1 VNLLAGAALDTI
13 TPKLPVRLA
22 GYGARKHAA
31 EEVADELTLRAL
43 WLADPTAPDNP
54 VCLLVF
60 DVLALDRT
68 WSRPI
73 REAVADELGVGV
85 ERVMTSCIH
94 THGGPS
100 CQPGTAALG
109 WTVQEGYQETLIDT
123 ARRVARAAAASPRA
137 VAVRVARGEL
147 PANAGKNR
155 RRREWNP
162 AFVALDFVG
171 TDGDRVATIAN
182 FGMHPV
188 VTGPEHC
195 VVNVD
200 WVGPFRD
207 AIADALGGTA
217 IFLQGCEGDI
227 NPAETAWEAS
237 VPDAL
242 KAAALL
248 GESMAASVLDALRD
262 ATPVTGAGLRV
273 WARSLSVPVGTTV
286 LTVLNRSRKRQD
298 VELVEWA
305 IGDEHIVGVPGEAT
319 QGMQARI
326 EAARGTAP
334 LFAGFAPSWHGYFA
348 EPFRMGYE
356 ESMSLGRHATDAIGD
371 ALSTHPDEPIA
382 HAAVGIAENAEVREV
397 DTTRGR
403 IEAAFVGD
411 SGPVLVLVHGTPGSY
426 RQLLPLAHD
435 LAGEFRVILPS
446 RPGDG
451 RTPITT
457 GRSPAEQAAAYAALL
472 DASGIDTATI
482 IGVSGGGPSS
492 AAFAAH
498 FPQRCSG
505 LVMVCAMAAHL
516 FPMPPKLRVA
526 LQVPLLWETIGTLQ
540 RVATRRK
547 VRAGVD
553 DAELRKGLTE
563 AELRSLAEDPLMRDR
578 LVEFARS
585 HADAPAPWVG
595 FRNDAANVEAAGR
608 SGPADYGAVRAPTL
622 VLAGDSDTV
631 VEMNQAEY
639 WARALPNAH
648 FHVVKG
654 AGHAFLITRRLQT
667 MPVLVNFLTNALGD
681 AGDYD

>member
-1 VNLLAGAALDTI
+1 MLAGAAVDTI

-31 EEVADELTLRAL
+31 EEVADDLTVRAL
-43 WLADPTAPDNP
+43 WVADPASPDAP

-73 REAVADELGVGV
+73 RDAVARELGITTD
-85 ERVMTSCIH
+85 RVMTSCIH

-109 WTVQEGYQETLIDT
+109 WTVQEGYQDVLVETSV
-123 ARRVARAAAASPRA
+123 RVARAAAASPA
-137 VAVRVARGEL
+137 PVELRVTRGAL
-147 PANAGKNR
+147 PAGAGKNR
-155 RRREWNP
+155 RRREWSP
-162 AFVALDFVG
+162 AFVALEFVAD
-171 TDGDRVATIAN
+171 DGSRVATIAN

-207 AIADALGGTA
+207 AMGDALGGVP

-227 NPAETAWEAS
+227 NPAGTQWEVPAS
-237 VPDAL
+237 ESL
-242 KAAALL
+242 KAAAVL
-248 GESMAASVLDALRD
+248 GVSMAGTVIDALRD
-262 ATPVTGAGLRV
+262 ASPVAGSGIRV
-273 WARSLSVPVGTTV
+273 WQRTVSVPVGTTV
-286 LTVLNRSRKRQD
+286 LTVLNRSRGSQD
-298 VELVEWA
+298 IELVEWA
-305 IGDEHIVGVPGEAT
+305 FGDEHIVGVPGEAT

-326 EAARGTAP
+326 EAARGTQP

-356 ESMSLGRHATDAIGD
+356 ESMSLGRLATDAIGA
-371 ALSTHPDEPIA
+371 ALSTPPDQPITHGA
-382 HAAVGIAENAEVREV
+382 IGTAQNAEVREI

-411 SGPVLVLVHGTPGSY
+411 SGPVILLVHGTPGSY

-435 LAGEFRVILPS
+435 LAGEFRVILVS
-446 RPGDG
+446 RPGYG
-451 RTPITT
+451 RTPVTT

-472 DASGIDTATI
+472 DACGIDKATI

-492 AAFAAH
+492 AAFAQH
-498 FPQRCSG
+498 FPERCSA

-516 FPMPPKLRVA
+516 FPMPPKMRALLRV
-526 LQVPLLWETIGTLQ
+526 PYLWETVGTAQ
-540 RVATRRK
+540 RVLTRRK

-553 DAELRKGLTE
+553 DEALRKGLTD
-563 AELRSLAEDPLMRDR
+563 AELRSLEDDPLMRDR

-585 HADAPAPWVG
+585 HADAPAPWAG
-595 FRNDAANVEAAGR
+595 FRNDANNVEAANR
-608 SGPADYGAVRAPTL
+608 SGAEDYSGVTAPVL
-622 VLAGDSDTV
+622 VLAGDTDVV
-631 VEMNQAEY
+631 VEMNQAEF
-639 WARALPNAH
+639 WAKALPAAH
-648 FHVVKG
+648 FHIVKG

-667 MPVLVNFLTNALGD
+667 MPVLVQFLTAALGD
-681 AGDYD
+681 TGDYE

>member
-1 VNLLAGAALDTI
+1 MKLRAGAAVETI

-31 EEVADELTLRAL
+31 EEIADELTLRAL
-43 WLADPTAPDNP
+43 WLASPDDAP

-60 DVLALDRT
+60 DVLALDST

-73 REAVADELGVGV
+73 REAVAAALGIGV

-100 CQPGTAALG
+100 CQPGSAALG
-109 WTVQEGYQETLIDT
+109 WTIQEGYQDALV
-123 ARRVARAAAASPRA
+123 AASVRAARAAAASPASVEPRI
-137 VAVRVARGEL
+137 VRGSL
-147 PANAGKNR
+147 PAGAGKNR
-155 RRREWNP
+155 RRREWSD
-162 AFVALDFVG
+162 AFVALSFVA
-171 TDGDRVATIAN
+171 DDESVVANVAN

-207 AIADALGGTA
+207 SMADALGGTS

-227 NPAETAWEAS
+227 NPADTEWEVSA
-237 VPDAL
+237 PDAL
-242 KAAALL
+242 KAAAVL
-248 GESMAASVLDALRD
+248 GESMAASVSSALRE
-262 ATPVTGAGLRV
+262 AEPVDGDGIRV
-273 WARSLSVPVGTTV
+273 WSRRLSVPVGTTV

-298 VELVEWA
+298 VELLEWA

-326 EAARGTAP
+326 ETARGTKP

-356 ESMSLGRHATDAIGD
+356 ESMSLGRHATDAIGA
-371 ALSTHPDEPIA
+371 ALSTHPDEPIT
-382 HAAVGIAENAEVREV
+382 HAAVGIAEQAEVREV

-403 IEAAFVGD
+403 IEAAFIGD
-411 SGPVLVLVHGTPGSY
+411 RGPVLLLIHGTPGSY

-435 LAGEFRVILPS
+435 LGGEFRVILPS
-446 RPGDG
+446 RPGYG

-457 GRSPAEQAAAYAALL
+457 GRTPVEQAAAYAALL
-472 DASGIDTATI
+472 DACGIEQATI
-482 IGVSGGGPSS
+482 IGVSGGGPSA
-492 AAFAAH
+492 AAFASR
-498 FPQRCSG
+498 FPDRCAG
-505 LVMVCAMAAHL
+505 LVMVCAMAAHI
-516 FPMPPKLRVA
+516 FPFPPKMRAA
-526 LQVPLLWETIGTLQ
+526 LQVPYLWETVGNLQ
-540 RVATRRK
+540 RVVTRRK
-547 VRAGVD
+547 VRGGIGEE
-553 DAELRKGLTE
+553 ELTKGLTD
-563 AELRSLAEDPLMRDR
+563 AEQRSLESDPLMRDR
-578 LVEFARS
+578 LAEFARS
-585 HADAPAPWVG
+585 HIDAPAPWVG
-595 FRNDAANVEAAGR
+595 FRNDVANVEAAGR
-608 SGPADYGAVRAPTL
+608 SGADDYSTVTAPVL

-631 VEMNQAEY
+631 VEMNQAEF
-639 WARALPNAH
+639 WSRALPNAQ
-648 FHVVKG
+648 FHIVKG

-667 MPVLVNFLTNALGD
+667 MPVLVNFLTNTLGD

>member
-1 VNLLAGAALDTI
+1 MRVRAGAAVEVI
-13 TPKLPVRLA
+13 TPTLPVRLA

-31 EEVADELTLRAL
+31 ETVADDLTLRAL
-43 WLADPTAPDNP
+43 WLAEDADTAEP

-73 REAVADELGVGV
+73 REAVAAELGITVD
-85 ERVMTSCIH
+85 RVMTSCIH

-109 WTVQEGYQETLIDT
+109 WTVQEGYQAELV
-123 ARRVARAAAASPRA
+123 AAAQRAARAAATDAARA
-137 VAVRVARGEL
+137 ELRVVRGEL
-147 PANAGKNR
+147 PNGAGKNR

-162 AFVALDFVG
+162 AFVALDVVG
-171 TDGDRVATIAN
+171 ANGSVATIAN

-207 AIADALGGTA
+207 AIGNTRGGVPV
-217 IFLQGCEGDI
+217 FLQGCEGDI
-227 NPAETAWEAS
+227 NPMDTAWE
-237 VPDAL
+237 VPATDAL
-242 KAAALL
+242 RAAALL
-248 GESMAASVLDALRD
+248 GERMAASVLDALDR
-262 ATPVTGAGLRV
+262 ATPVTGNGIRV
-273 WARSLSVPVGTTV
+273 WTRSLSVPVGTTV
-286 LTVLNRSRKRQD
+286 LTVLNRARKRQD
-298 VELVEWA
+298 IELLEWA
-305 IGDEHIVGVPGEAT
+305 LGDEHIVGVPGEAT

-326 EAARGTAP
+326 EAARNAKP
-334 LFAGFAPSWHGYFA
+334 LFAGFAPSWHGYFP

-356 ESMSLGRHATDAIGD
+356 ESMSLGRHATDAIGA
-371 ALSTHPDEPIA
+371 ALSTPPDQPVN
-382 HAAVGIAENAEVREV
+382 HVAVGIAEIADVREV

-403 IEAAFVGD
+403 IEAAFLGD
-411 SGPVLVLVHGTPGSY
+411 SGPALVLIHGTPGSY

-446 RPGDG
+446 RPGYG

-472 DASGIDTATI
+472 DACGIDEAAI
-482 IGVSGGGPSS
+482 VGVSGGGPSA

-498 FPQRCSG
+498 FPQRTSA

-516 FPMPPKLRVA
+516 FPFPPKMRVA
-526 LQVPLLWETIGTLQ
+526 LKVPRLWETVGAAG
-540 RVATRRK
+540 RVAARRQL
-547 VRAGVD
+547 RTAD
-553 DAELRKGLTE
+553 LDARIRKDLTE
-563 AELRSLAEDPLMRDR
+563 AELRSLDTDPLMRDR

-595 FRNDAANVEAAGR
+595 FRNDVSNVEAAGR
-608 SGPADYGAVRAPTL
+608 SGAEDYGKVAAPTL

-631 VEMNQAEY
+631 VEMNQAEF
-639 WARALPNAH
+639 WARALPGAQ

-654 AGHAFLITRRLQT
+654 GGHAFLITRRLQT
-667 MPVLVNFLTNALGD
+667 MPVLVNFLTAALGD
-681 AGDYD
+681 TGDYD